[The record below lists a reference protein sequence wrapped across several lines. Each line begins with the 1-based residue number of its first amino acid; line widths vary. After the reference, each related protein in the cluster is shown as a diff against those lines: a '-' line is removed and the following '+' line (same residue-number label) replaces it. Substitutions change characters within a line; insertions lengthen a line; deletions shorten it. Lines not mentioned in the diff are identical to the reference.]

1 MKKECRVAQGLALR
15 SSPGGL
21 KCYMLRWRL
30 LECSGVKV
38 EQPLRLRSICALPC
52 GARCG
57 TQGMEEGKLWLRH
70 SLSLAQQ
77 CGHGSG
83 TEVHCL
89 LLQVTAEGS
98 QDLGSKVHL
107 CLHLQ
112 IHREQALETM
122 ARRLLSAGH
131 QRADLAQDLGKRA
144 LLTGRRQCYLNRQ
157 VFRRPLWRNP
167 LKALRT
173 AEAEMRSHR
182 TRRHQWE
189 KVFTNQKL

>member
-1 MKKECRVAQGLALR
+1 MKKECRVAQGVALR

-83 TEVHCL
+83 TEDHCL

-112 IHREQALETM
+112 IHRQQALETM

-144 LLTGRRQCYLNRQ
+144 LLTGRRQCYPKPTSLQ
-157 VFRRPLWRNP
+157 EASVKKP
-167 LKALRT
+167 
-173 AEAEMRSHR
+173 AEGFKDCRS
-182 TRRHQWE
+182 
-189 KVFTNQKL
+189 